1 MEPRIPRRH
10 GGRRA
15 AVRLTD
21 RRRRVPI
28 ASATRAELAALGIRD
43 FAGLVPDDLLRW
55 GALGTLKGFIALVVG
70 SFLVGFGTA
79 WAGGCTSG
87 RRLGIWMG
95 AAVPAALSAGSGYS
109 RLPFSA
115 DEFLTS
121 RPPARRP
128 RAPFTYNPPI
138 LAGCAVAVGRAPLRF
153 HWNENSLRMYLPHIS
168 AGRMQP

>member
-1 MEPRIPRRH
+1 MLFR
-10 GGRRA
+10 
-15 AVRLTD
+15 
-21 RRRRVPI
+21 
-28 ASATRAELAALGIRD
+28 SALGIRD

-70 SFLVGFGTA
+70 AFLVGFGTA

-95 AAVPAALSAGSGYS
+95 AAVPAALSAGSDTRGCRSPRMNFS
-109 RLPFSA
+109 RVG
-115 DEFLTS
+115 
-121 RPPARRP
+121 RPHDVRGRL
-128 RAPFTYNPPI
+128 TYNPPI

-168 AGRMQP
+168 AGRMQPGLVRYAGSQRESVPLSDRITD